1 MEPET
6 TNISWY
12 SRNVIFR
19 EGTLSEFRQYI
30 PKFEKVPFSLH
41 NEGTNPHLYVIIR
54 ERLEQ
59 NNQGLLL
66 PNEDQVRIPIGV
78 VSEKYRL
85 VQHYELLNVLER
97 ALHGCGFDVENFKAR
112 LWLTE
117 FGERMWISFILA
129 PSEYMDFYPDDL
141 DGVEGELTLNAINSV
156 DKSTALTINLSWHR
170 LVCKNGMIIKN
181 DIVDLKRKHTGKLDS
196 DTFEHY
202 LQRYFSRE
210 LFELEIQKIMS
221 WYTTEVAIKDAFDAK
236 PSSGSIEHWLEYSVS
251 KKWGIHAAARAYHIA
266 KTGLDAEFFA
276 EPNKSSKKKKVR
288 YNDLKL
294 RPKSERYVSGSYAP
308 VRNAYDISQVL
319 SWIATQQ
326 QTLQIRLKWMMEIPP
341 LMRALLKHKSITLTI
356 ENKRAESDL
365 FTLT

>member
-1 MEPET
+1 MELDT

-12 SRNVIFR
+12 SRNVLFR

-30 PKFEKVPFSLH
+30 PNFEKVPFTLH

-54 ERLEQ
+54 DKLEE
-59 NNQGLLL
+59 NNQELLL

-97 ALHGCGFDVENFKAR
+97 ALRGCGFDADSFRAR

-129 PSEYMDFYPDDL
+129 PSKYMDFCPNDL
-141 DGVEGELTLNAINSV
+141 DGVPGELTLNAINSV
-156 DKSTALTINLSWHR
+156 DKTTALTINLSWHR
-170 LVCKNGMIIKN
+170 LVCKNGMILKN
-181 DIVDLKRKHTGKLDS
+181 DIVDLKRKHTGRLDS
-196 DTFEHY
+196 DIFEHY

-210 LFELEIQKIMS
+210 VFELEIAKIMS
-221 WYTTEVAIKDAFDAK
+221 WYTTKVAIKDSVDAK
-236 PSSGSIEHWLEYSVS
+236 PSSGSIEHWLEYAVS

-276 EPNKSSKKKKVR
+276 KPNKSSKKKKVR
-288 YNDLKL
+288 FNELRLKL
-294 RPKSERYVSGSYAP
+294 GSETDVPGAYAP

-326 QTLQIRLKWMMEIPP
+326 QTLQLRLKWMQDIPA
-341 LMRALLKHKSITLTI
+341 LMRALLKQKSITLTF
-356 ENKRAESDL
+356 EDKRVESDL
-365 FTLT
+365 FEYI